1 MEITEMKSDKDVLLL
16 RINRTL
22 ELINMFE
29 KGIRL
34 SESLDAPKSIIAQ
47 DEDMKTRLVNE
58 LVDLLAEMNV
68 HLSLKTA
75 A

>member
-1 MEITEMKSDKDVLLL
+1 MEIVDMKSDKDVLLM
-16 RINRTL
+16 RINRTV

-34 SESLDAPKSIIAQ
+34 SESLDAPKSMIAQ
-47 DEDMKTRLVNE
+47 DEDMKSRLVHE

-68 HLSLKTA
+68 HLSLKSA

>member
-1 MEITEMKSDKDVLLL
+1 MEITEIKSDKDVLLL
-16 RINRTL
+16 RIYRTL

-29 KGIRL
+29 KAIRL

-47 DEDMKTRLVNE
+47 DEEMKTQLVNE